1 MKRMIAIGDNVA
13 DHYMDEEIY
22 YPGGNAVNVAVG
34 CKRNGFDE
42 VAYIGVFGT
51 DKQAHHIQWAL
62 ARENVSFDYSRF
74 MQGISGCPQVKL
86 DEHGDR
92 RFVFSPKNT
101 VQHLV
106 GIRLTAE
113 DIGYIETFDVC
124 HTSCYSNLDYE
135 LPKLKGKCD
144 VSYDFSDLH
153 DDELLE
159 RVCPHIRFGL
169 FSGSDLTASQ
179 VDDLI
184 KKATGLGTEVVGITL
199 GSRGAL
205 FHINGKNYEQGIKK
219 ANVVDT
225 MGAGDSFIAGFLT
238 AFYQGDSPEECLDK
252 AAQSAADTCG
262 QDGGFGY
269 GRPFGT

>member
-1 MKRMIAIGDNVA
+1 MRRMIAIGDNVA
-13 DHYMDEEIY
+13 DHYMDEQIY

-34 CKRNGFDE
+34 CRRNGFDE

-51 DKQAHHIQWAL
+51 DKQALHIQWAL
-62 ARENVSFDYSRF
+62 GREDITYEHSRY
-74 MQGISGCPQVKL
+74 MAGISGCPQVKL

-106 GIRLTAE
+106 GIKLTQE
-113 DIGYIETFDVC
+113 DIAYIETFDVC

-144 VSYDFSDLH
+144 VSYDFSDQH
-153 DDELLE
+153 GEELLA
-159 RVCPHIRFGL
+159 RVCPYVRFGF
-169 FSGSDLTASQ
+169 FSGSDLTDAQ
-179 VDDLI
+179 VDQLI
-184 KKATGLGTEVVGITL
+184 AAAAGYGTEVVGITL

-205 FHINGKNYEQGIKK
+205 FAINGKRYEQGIKK
-219 ANVVDT
+219 AHVVDT

-238 AFYQGDSPEECLDK
+238 AFYQGLSPEESLDK
-252 AAQSAADTCG
+252 AAQSAAITCG
-262 QDGGFGY
+262 QNGGFGY

>member
-13 DHYMDEEIY
+13 DHYMDEKTY

-42 VAYIGVFGT
+42 VAYIGIFGS
-51 DKQAHHIQWAL
+51 DKPAHHIQWAL
-62 ARENVSFDYSRF
+62 ARENITFDRSRF
-74 MQGISGCPQVKL
+74 MHGISGSPQVKL

-106 GIRLTAE
+106 GIRLTPE
-113 DIGYIETFDVC
+113 DLEYIEKFDVC

-153 DDELLE
+153 NEAMLE
-159 RVCPHIRFGL
+159 RVCPHIRFGF
-169 FSGSDLTASQ
+169 FSGSDLTTSQ
-179 VDDLI
+179 VNQLI
-184 KKATGLGTEVVGITL
+184 VKATGLGTEVVGITL

-205 FHINGKNYEQGIKK
+205 FHIDGKRYEQGIKEVH
-219 ANVVDT
+219 VVDT
-225 MGAGDSFIAGFLT
+225 MGAGDSFISGFLT
-238 AFYQGDSPEECLDK
+238 AFYQGYSPEQSLDK
-252 AAQSAADTCG
+252 AAKSAAITCG
-262 QDGGFGY
+262 QEGGFGY
-269 GRPFGT
+269 GRPFNT